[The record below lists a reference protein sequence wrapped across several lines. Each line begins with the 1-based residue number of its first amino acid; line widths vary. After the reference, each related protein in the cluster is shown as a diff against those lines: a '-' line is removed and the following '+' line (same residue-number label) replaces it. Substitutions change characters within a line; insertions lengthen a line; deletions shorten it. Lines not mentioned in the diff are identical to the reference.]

1 MAFVRNAW
9 YVAGWASEFG
19 DGLTPMRILGEDL
32 VIYRTSNGDV
42 AALQDRCPHKLLP
55 LSMGRII
62 DDQVQCGYHGTTF
75 GSDGKCTR
83 VPG

>member
-9 YVAGWASEFG
+9 YVAGRASEFG
-19 DGLTPMRILGEDL
+19 DRLTPMRILGEDL
-32 VIYRTSNGDV
+32 VLYRTSNGDV
-42 AALQDRCPHKLLP
+42 AALQVRCPHKLLP